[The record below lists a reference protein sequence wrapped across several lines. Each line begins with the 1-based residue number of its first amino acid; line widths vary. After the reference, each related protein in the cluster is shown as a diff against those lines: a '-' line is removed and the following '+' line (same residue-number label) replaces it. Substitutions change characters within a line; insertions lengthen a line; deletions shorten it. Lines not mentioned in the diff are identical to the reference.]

1 MFELYDKRRCE
12 VLGCTETKADA
23 VEMGKKALT
32 MSWPS
37 RRLED
42 LVIRP
47 TVEPPIRSTV
57 LPGFLP
63 QKKSRNKASNSK

>member
-47 TVEPPIRSTV
+47 TVEPPIRSSV

-63 QKKSRNKASNSK
+63 KKKSRTKVSSSK